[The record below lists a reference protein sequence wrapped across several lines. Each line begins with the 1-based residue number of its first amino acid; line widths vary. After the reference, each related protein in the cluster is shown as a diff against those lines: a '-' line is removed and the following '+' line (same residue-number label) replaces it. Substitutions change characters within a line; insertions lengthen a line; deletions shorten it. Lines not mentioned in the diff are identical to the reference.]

1 MPRQRLSLSGVTES
15 AMALVDRD
23 GFEALSLSSV
33 ADLLGVGP
41 SALYTHVDG
50 LEGLRCLV
58 AVQAT
63 NNLTGQ
69 VRDAAIGVAGDRAVF
84 AVGRAY
90 RHFALVSTGQF
101 ASTLLPPIRDDDFAH
116 ATTQLLEVFALVYR
130 SIGLDPEDSSLAAR
144 STHSAIHG
152 FLALEFITGTTPG
165 HDAQYRH
172 LLDTI
177 TRGVLLSR

>member
-23 GFEALSLSSV
+23 GFEALSLSNV
-33 ADLLGVGP
+33 AGLLGVGP

-50 LEGLRCLV
+50 LDGLRCLV

-69 VRDAAIGVAGDRAVF
+69 VRDAAIGVAGHHAVF
-84 AVGRAY
+84 AVGSAY
-90 RHFALVSTGQF
+90 RQFALVFPGQF
-101 ASTLLPPIRDDDFAH
+101 ASMLMPPIGDNDFAG
-116 ATTQLLEVFALVYR
+116 ATAELLAVFALVYR
-130 SIGLDPEDSSLAAR
+130 STGLGPGEANLAAR

-152 FLALEFITGTTPG
+152 FLALEFVTGTTPG
-165 HDAQYRH
+165 HEEQYRH
-172 LLDTI
+172 LLDII
-177 TRGVLLSR
+177 TRGVNLSR